1 MWNSSTLHLLPQ
13 LLPSVALCLGDLKV
27 MIRYSTA
34 HPHTTAWHPRNL
46 VTLVCSGKLLYQP
59 LTASFAR
66 CQLQQVSTTTLLL
79 RPPRS
84 SRAPVVM
91 HSIAGHVTKM
101 FTDHVIGAADVKLRT
116 EGTNALLQLLPL
128 LRDVQSALVTSLL
141 SHFSSD
147 LPAIC
152 SPTAAPADV
161 ADVYSSPVLQALHA
175 ALCSQL
181 KDCSETS
188 RDLSMKC
195 LEKLAGW
202 LLQAASVSA

>member
-1 MWNSSTLHLLPQ
+1 MHVWNSSTLHLLPQ

-66 CQLQQVSTTTLLL
+66 CQLLQV

-84 SRAPVVM
+84 SRASLVM

-147 LPAIC
+147 LSAIC

-161 ADVYSSPVLQALHA
+161 ADVYSSLVLQALHA